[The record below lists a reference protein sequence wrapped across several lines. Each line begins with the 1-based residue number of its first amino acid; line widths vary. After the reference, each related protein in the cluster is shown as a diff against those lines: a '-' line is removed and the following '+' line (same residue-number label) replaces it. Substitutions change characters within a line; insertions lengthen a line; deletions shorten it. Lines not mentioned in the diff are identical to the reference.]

1 MNATSLQTSGG
12 GVRRSGFWLRWT
24 ISLAL
29 VLVVEGSAISLLYR
43 PVQATHP
50 VQPEVI
56 MMDLGAQPG
65 PPPAP
70 APSPSLAPP
79 RLPLAPKARPRRFA
93 SRVPAVQRPA
103 IPDLAPSISRPEL
116 PLPQPP
122 QTPPAAIA
130 QPVQPVPQ
138 ALPSAPPT
146 GQVLMTWQG
155 RLIAHLARYQRFPAQ
170 AQRRGEQGVVMM
182 NVTLSRTGQVLSMA
196 IATTSGHADLDAEAQ
211 AWITRADPLPAF
223 PPEITVQQ
231 MELLIPL
238 SFTLQ

>member
-1 MNATSLQTSGG
+1 MSATSLQTSGG

-24 ISLAL
+24 ISLGL
-29 VLVVEGSAISLLYR
+29 VLVVEGSAILLLYR

-50 VQPEVI
+50 AQPQVI

-70 APSPSLAPP
+70 APAPRVP
-79 RLPLAPKARPRRFA
+79 PAPMAQPRRLA
-93 SRVPAVQRPA
+93 SKAPAAQRPA
-103 IPDLAPSISRPEL
+103 IPDVPPSVSRPEL
-116 PLPQPP
+116 PLPHPP
-122 QTPPAAIA
+122 QSPPAAIA
-130 QPVQPVPQ
+130 QPVRPVPQ
-138 ALPSAPPT
+138 TSPSAPPT

-155 RLIAHLARYQRFPAQ
+155 RLITHLARYQRFPAQ
-170 AQRRGEQGVVMM
+170 AQRRGEQGDVMM

-211 AWITRADPLPAF
+211 AWITRAEPLPAF

-238 SFTLQ
+238 RFTLQ